1 MIELLTIICILGV
14 IILIAVPNN
23 TKLVAETKE
32 KIFDTSSTNL
42 IKTMEEECK
51 SNLITKDRTTLSY
64 SIIDGKIDSN
74 LDVKGTI
81 PDDGYVILDNKCNV
95 KDYYLKYEDLVFS
108 NGEDMR
114 NDYML
119 ASTTGDGIPVFYV
132 LYSDYYSN
140 IANIYFVDNL
150 NIPEGALEVK
160 DPSCS
165 GKEKIKSWLIQNGT
179 NYDLYVGADSTIYSN
194 YNSINLFADMS
205 SLTNIEFDNFD
216 TSFVTNMSSMFAYSY
231 NITEL
236 DISSFDTSNVTD
248 MSWMFYNCSSLT
260 QLDLSSFD
268 TSKVNSMIYMFGEC
282 FKLTSLDLSNFNTS
296 KVTDMAYMFY
306 GCNNIIN
313 IYNINVFNT
322 KKVIDMEAMFYECY
336 KLKQLDLSKFNT
348 NNVENKSYMFYS
360 CHALTTIGDISGWT
374 PKNLKGMRSLF
385 CNCNSLKS
393 VDVSNFNTSQVENM
407 EYVFDDCHNMTS
419 IGDISNWDTGNVI
432 TISRMFSN
440 AQKLTSLDLSKW
452 DTSLIYN
459 MYEAFYNCSS
469 LKSLDISNWDFGL
482 VVVAEDAIFQMLTN
496 NSQLSTITMKNSDYN
511 SVNKLIGGLLTR
523 TAASPGTLTIT
534 GIDDNS
540 KVSTSTATSK
550 YWNIVV

>member
-1 MIELLTIICILGV
+1 MKRKGFTLIELLTIICILGV
-14 IILIAVPNN
+14 IILIAVPNI
-23 TKLVAETKE
+23 TKLVAETKK

-64 SIIDGKIDSN
+64 SIINGKIDSN

-95 KDYYLKYEDLVFS
+95 KDYYLKYEDFVFS
-108 NGEDMR
+108 NGEYML

-119 ASTTGDGIPVFYV
+119 AATTEDEQPVFNV
-132 LYSDYYSN
+132 LYSDYYNN

-179 NYDLYVGADSTIYSN
+179 NYDLYVGADSRIYSN
-194 YNSINLFADMS
+194 YNSSYLFSNMP

-216 TSFVTNMSSMFAYSY
+216 TSFVTNMEAMFGYLPV
-231 NITEL
+231 I
-236 DISSFDTSNVTD
+236 
-248 MSWMFYNCSSLT
+248 T
-260 QLDLSSFD
+260 QLDLSSF
-268 TSKVNSMIYMFGEC
+268 
-282 FKLTSLDLSNFNTS
+282 NTS
-296 KVTDMAYMFY
+296 NVTNMSYMFY
-306 GCNNIIN
+306 NCNNIIN

-322 KKVIDMEAMFYECY
+322 KKVIDMEGMFSQCY
-336 KLKQLDLSKFNT
+336 KLKQLDLSNFNT
-348 NNVENKSYMFYS
+348 NNLENISYMFYS
-360 CHALTTIGDISGWT
+360 CNDLTTIEDISGWT
-374 PKNLKGMRSLF
+374 TKNLKSMRSLF
-385 CNCNSLKS
+385 CNCYALKS

-407 EYVFDDCHNMTS
+407 EYVFDDCHAMTS

-432 TISRMFSN
+432 TIANMFSN
-440 AQKLTSLDLSKW
+440 AQKLTSLDLSNW
-452 DTSLIYN
+452 DTSLIYS
-459 MYEAFYNCSS
+459 MYETFYNCIA

-482 VVVAEDAIFQMLTN
+482 VVVAEDAMFQMLTN
-496 NSQLSTITMKNSDYN
+496 NSQLSTVTMKNSDYN

-540 KVSTSTATSK
+540 KVNTSTATSK